1 MQSRKSQSLRN
12 VVETLRVYHDIID
25 EEDSAAKG
33 EGEGGLS
40 QREIL
45 EGLIGALTP
54 EEDQVKEG
62 WNVER

>member
-1 MQSRKSQSLRN
+1 MLSRKSQSLRN
-12 VVETLRVYHDIID
+12 VVETLRVYHDNID

>member
-1 MQSRKSQSLRN
+1 MLSRKSQSLRN
-12 VVETLRVYHDIID
+12 VVETLRVYHDNID
-25 EEDSAAKG
+25 EEDSALKG

-62 WNVER
+62 WNVGR